1 MPELSWL
8 PILGALL
15 AVATAF
21 VLLIS
26 PNWKAS
32 LATLAIQYLG
42 VFILVSTG
50 SLIQLALTKLVA
62 GLMAV
67 AVLGMSISS
76 LLHLEGSS
84 TNSSN
89 IVFTELYKDDL
100 GNRKPGGHQFISQ
113 RMFRLLTGLL
123 ATMVGFSIAPQIV
136 TWVPGISI
144 EQTWGSIILLGSGL
158 LQLGFTIQP
167 FRTILGLLTFLSG
180 FEIIYAIAEPSA
192 LVAGLLAVVTLGLSL
207 GGAYLLLIV
216 SLRDSE

>member
-8 PILGALL
+8 PILGALV

-32 LATLAIQYLG
+32 LVTLAIQYLG

-89 IVFTELYKDDL
+89 IVFTELYKDDP
-100 GNRKPGGHQFISQ
+100 GNHEPGGHQFISQ
-113 RMFRLLTGLL
+113 RMFRLLNRFAGYHGGIFHCAPNSDLGAGDKHRTNLGKFHPTGFRF
-123 ATMVGFSIAPQIV
+123 ASA
-136 TWVPGISI
+136 
-144 EQTWGSIILLGSGL
+144 
-158 LQLGFTIQP
+158 GFTIQP
-167 FRTILGLLTFLSG
+167 FRNIL
-180 FEIIYAIAEPSA
+180 
-192 LVAGLLAVVTLGLSL
+192 
-207 GGAYLLLIV
+207 
-216 SLRDSE
+216 